1 VGASGV
7 GIRKIKSY
15 NAKAVNGSDKLLIL
29 ILVSRTCV
37 MVTPPTSWQKPVID
51 TQNMPVE
58 DARVTFHYS
67 SFNYLYLN
75 NFVWQKDNFVWHKD
89 NFVCFELCCTLH
101 STLFVFSVLSY
112 QVISIE
118 DWLDSVSFF
127 YAEILNSKSE
137 FSPIHINWFEI
148 HQKDVVRLTWY
159 WTCSDCFFFAKFLVF
174 IENRKSSDKISCAIT
189 VIYVTSYDLCLTW
202 QKA

>member
-1 VGASGV
+1 
-7 GIRKIKSY
+7 
-15 NAKAVNGSDKLLIL
+15 
-29 ILVSRTCV
+29 
-37 MVTPPTSWQKPVID
+37 
-51 TQNMPVE
+51 MPVE

-118 DWLDSVSFF
+118 DLIDSVSFF
-127 YAEILNSKSE
+127 HAEILNSESE
-137 FSPIHINWFEI
+137 FSPIILTSTDSRYIKMMEFSWLDTRHVRVVTAFYCQISSLYWK
-148 HQKDVVRLTWY
+148 QKIIW
-159 WTCSDCFFFAKFLVF
+159 
-174 IENRKSSDKISCAIT
+174 
-189 VIYVTSYDLCLTW
+189 
-202 QKA
+202 